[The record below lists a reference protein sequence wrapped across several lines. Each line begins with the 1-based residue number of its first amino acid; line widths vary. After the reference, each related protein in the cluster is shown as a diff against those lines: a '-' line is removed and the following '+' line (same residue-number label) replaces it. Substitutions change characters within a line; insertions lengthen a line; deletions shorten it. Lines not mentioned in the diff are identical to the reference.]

1 MSNINVENGN
11 DTKLGYEAVELTCL
25 LIFIIFK
32 VCIKVSSRD
41 GLGWNQSY
49 PLLYAFLVI
58 HVLVVATCTN
68 IVKLLTCKC
77 NFDIILLDHSQMY
90 ILVAYFYCI
99 NFLFFIFLTYDK
111 LIKDLN
117 GFFCAQSKTKVLK

>member
-41 GLGWNQSY
+41 GLG
-49 PLLYAFLVI
+49 
-58 HVLVVATCTN
+58 
-68 IVKLLTCKC
+68 
-77 NFDIILLDHSQMY
+77 
-90 ILVAYFYCI
+90 
-99 NFLFFIFLTYDK
+99 
-111 LIKDLN
+111 
-117 GFFCAQSKTKVLK
+117 